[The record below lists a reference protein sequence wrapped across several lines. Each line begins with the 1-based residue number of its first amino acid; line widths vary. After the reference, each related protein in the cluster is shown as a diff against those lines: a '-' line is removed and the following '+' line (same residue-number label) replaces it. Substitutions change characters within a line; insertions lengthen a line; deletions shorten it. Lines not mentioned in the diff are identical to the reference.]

1 MSRTFYAKVTTVREA
16 LNFGF
21 KQFEPDSRAVVSEY
35 TEDTLGYPID
45 VRPRER
51 GRAVG
56 STM

>member
-1 MSRTFYAKVTTVREA
+1 M
-16 LNFGF
+16 NFGF